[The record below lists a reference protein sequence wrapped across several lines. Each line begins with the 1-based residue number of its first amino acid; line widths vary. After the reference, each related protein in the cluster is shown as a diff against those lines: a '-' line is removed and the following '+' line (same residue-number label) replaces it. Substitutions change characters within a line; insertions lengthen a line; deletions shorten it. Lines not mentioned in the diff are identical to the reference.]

1 MTPGTRLLVN
11 TQGERYRFDPGSL
24 SLELMLTGGPGPY
37 ERYEIAHAPADL
49 AEWFTGSRLALTAP
63 LAGEDVQLRPAEFTA
78 LKELRDALYR
88 VAPALAH
95 GEPPSEDDL
104 ALLNDATAETP
115 RPRIDPATR
124 RLAWAPPI
132 TGEQLLGAVARDAIE
147 LVAGERAGR
156 VRECSAHDCHLL
168 FFDTSRSGN
177 RRWCSMERCGNR
189 AKIRAYRARAETTAQ

>member
-11 TQGERYRFDPGSL
+11 AQGERYRFDPGSL

-37 ERYEIAHAPADL
+37 ERYEIAHTPSDL

-63 LAGEDVQLRPAEFTA
+63 LTDVQIRPSELAA

-95 GEPPSEDDL
+95 GEAPSDADL
-104 ALLNDATAETP
+104 TLLNDATGATP
-115 RPRIDPATR
+115 RPVIDPETR
-124 RLAWAPPI
+124 RLAWAPPV
-132 TGEQLLGAVARDAIE
+132 TGKQLLGAVASDAIG
-147 LVAGERAGR
+147 LVAGDRSGR
-156 VRECSAHDCHLL
+156 VRECSADDCYLL

-189 AKIRAYRARAETTAQ
+189 AKIRAYRARTETA